1 MQPHRLGPK
10 SRKGRGSDCRFVG
23 SHSFPSPISTMR
35 PDRPAQLLIDA
46 VDPAAQWNLAEKEIS
61 E

>member
-1 MQPHRLGPK
+1 
-10 SRKGRGSDCRFVG
+10 
-23 SHSFPSPISTMR
+23 MR

-46 VDPAAQWNLAEKEIS
+46 VDPAAQWNLAEKEIG

>member
-1 MQPHRLGPK
+1 VQPQRLGPK
-10 SRKGRGSDCRFVG
+10 SCKGRGSDCRFVG

-46 VDPAAQWNLAEKEIS
+46 VDPAAQWNLAEKEIG